1 MGNGGAMELE
11 RISDLI
17 DGQGPKGKQLQS
29 LKESPRAHTAL
40 RFFATRVGIEVEE
53 ELEYSDFLLCKMRD
67 SSSVGFKF
75 PSPFAAICLDNRRV
89 ASQEDAQDLF
99 EVVKGALEEEDLHY
113 RPVILIHTAELGHL
127 ESYLDY
133 TTIPFVLLDLN
144 AFIELLLAKPPRLA
158 LLRRI
163 RQFVSLRSLNPYVYK
178 GPIGTNLFRGREEE
192 LKILTAL
199 RTSYAL
205 VGPRATGKTS
215 LMNRAY
221 EQLVNNKEKDEIA
234 IRVEHSPGMSE
245 TVFAKAIIERFVEHH
260 GAHRTL
266 LARPSL
272 SCVERLIHDFS
283 RSAMGANARRRQES
297 KPITLFIDEA
307 DELVKRHP
315 NIVDLFRRCHN
326 NGSAHFI
333 FVGYKELRKALNDRR
348 ELSLSN
354 LAQPL
359 KLGGLSP
366 QASGQLI
373 SDPMIDLG
381 VILEDKEKIVE
392 SIHYQTNGSPSRI
405 QLVCH
410 HLINILDKE
419 KRRRLRFN
427 DVENVMM
434 LNPIQTY
441 LSFWLHES
449 TSKKEQWLAQLI
461 SLIEPCEQ
469 KKIIEL
475 ATRCLHGV
483 SEHVFETEILDL
495 VAADILNY
503 LPDGRL
509 GFSFPAMKSR
519 VQPQER
525 TEQALKN
532 LSRYGADIFSD

>member
-1 MGNGGAMELE
+1 MKLE
-11 RISDLI
+11 GIAELI
-17 DGQGPKGKQLQS
+17 DRQGSKGKQLQG
-29 LKESPRAHTAL
+29 LKESPVAHTAL
-40 RFFATRVGIEVEE
+40 RFFATRVGIKVEE

-75 PSPFAAICLDNRRV
+75 PSPFAAICLNNRRV

-99 EVVKGALEEEDLHY
+99 EVAKGALEEEDLHY

-127 ESYLDY
+127 ESHFDY
-133 TTIPFVLLDLN
+133 TTIPFVQLTLN
-144 AFIELLLAKPPRLA
+144 AFIDLLLAKPPRLA
-158 LLRRI
+158 LLRLI

-178 GPIGTNLFRGREEE
+178 GPVGANLFRGREEE

-221 EQLVNNKEKDEIA
+221 EQLVANGEIA

-245 TVFAKAIIERFVEHH
+245 TVFAKAIIERFVEYH
-260 GAHRTL
+260 GAHRVL

-272 SCVERLIHDFS
+272 SCVERLIQDFS
-283 RSAMGANARRRQES
+283 RSAMGANARRR
-297 KPITLFIDEA
+297 KACIPIAFFIDEA
-307 DELVKRHP
+307 DELVKRHQ
-315 NIVDLFRRCHN
+315 NIVHLFRRCHN
-326 NGSAHFI
+326 NGSAHFV

-359 KLGGLSP
+359 SLGGLSP

-373 SDPMIDLG
+373 SDPMMDLG
-381 VILEDKEKIVE
+381 ILLEDKEKIVE

-419 KRRRLRFN
+419 QRRRLRFD

-461 SLIEPCEQ
+461 SLIEPCEHQ
-469 KKIIEL
+469 KVSQL
-475 ATRCLHGV
+475 ASRCLHGV
-483 SEHVFETEILDL
+483 PEHVFETEILDL

-519 VQPQER
+519 FQPQER

-532 LSRYGADIFSD
+532 LSKYGADIFSD